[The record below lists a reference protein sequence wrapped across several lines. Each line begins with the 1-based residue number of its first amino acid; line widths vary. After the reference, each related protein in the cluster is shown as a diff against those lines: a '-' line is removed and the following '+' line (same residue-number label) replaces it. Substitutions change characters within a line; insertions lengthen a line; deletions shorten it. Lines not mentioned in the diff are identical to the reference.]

1 VAYVQNMN
9 DDPEIHEISARII
22 RVEERMN
29 TMQSDLSASLERFRA
44 DSAVLREDIIKRDK
58 EQSERYSLLRE
69 DIIKRDKEQSERYSL
84 LREDIAKRDR
94 ATVQWIVGVVF
105 GAALL
110 IIAVTGLMIRF
121 PVG

>member
-1 VAYVQNMN
+1 
-9 DDPEIHEISARII
+9 
-22 RVEERMN
+22 MN

>member
-9 DDPEIHEISARII
+9 DDPEIHEMSARII